1 MDDEI
6 NFSFT
11 DLINQKVNLLDVYID
26 GFFESVEICLESY
39 NVGYRAKDDH
49 SYNLIIGDNL
59 ENYNEYVSNFDNSEF
74 EENIVGLGVLN
85 PILFLKLLDNEE
97 TIKKLLKFEKVV
109 INCGSIDVTVKP

>member
-11 DLINQKVNLLDVYID
+11 DLIDHKANLLDVYID
-26 GFFESVEICLESY
+26 GFLESVEICLESY
-39 NVGYRAKDDH
+39 NTGYRAKDGN

-59 ENYNEYVSNFDNSEF
+59 EKYDEYISYNLNEFGEEY
-74 EENIVGLGVLN
+74 IVGLALLN
-85 PILFLKLLDNEE
+85 PIIFLKLLDNEE
-97 TIKKLLKFEKVV
+97 TIKELLKFEKVV